1 MLTNALREHLEDI
14 VGSGIAHVRPLSG
27 GDINEAFAFEAGG
40 ETYFIKIQNKP
51 VGTNMFGAEQS
62 GLIAIRGTG
71 TVLTPQVFATGRAEG
86 QSYLLMEYVAFRP
99 ATDDDWIKLG
109 RNLARLHKTESSSFG
124 LDHDNFI
131 GTLPQINVP
140 MTKWTEFYAQCRI
153 QPQIDMAVS
162 LLSPVDLKN
171 WEHLCVQLESILTDE
186 PPSLIH
192 GDLWS
197 GNVQMS
203 DRGPVIY
210 DPAISYANREMD
222 LAMSMLFGGF
232 SHLFYESYKA
242 EFPVAKSGFD
252 DRMQIYQLYYLLV
265 HVNLF
270 GVSYV
275 PSVRGI
281 LKRYA

>member
-1 MLTNALREHLEDI
+1 MKNILIDPSNERKIVDFRDMGFSDVLVLGRHSYLDAHEILANHTHGELLEVCYLDH
-14 VGSGIAHVRPLSG
+14 GIQEYEV
-27 GDINEAFAFEAGG
+27 
-40 ETYFIKIQNKP
+40 
-51 VGTNMFGAEQS
+51 
-62 GLIAIRGTG
+62 
-71 TVLTPQVFATGRAEG
+71 EG
-86 QSYLLMEYVAFRP
+86 QSYLLMEYVTFRP

-109 RNLARLHKTESSSFG
+109 RNLARLHKTDSGSFG

-131 GTLPQINVP
+131 GTLPQINTP
-140 MTKWTEFYAQCRI
+140 MTKWTEFYAQRRI

-162 LLSPVDLKN
+162 LLSPVDLRN
-171 WEHLCVQLESILTDE
+171 WEQLCAQLESILTDE

-203 DRGPVIY
+203 NHGPVIY

-222 LAMSMLFGGF
+222 LAMSLLFGGF
-232 SHLFYESYKA
+232 SHLFYDSYKA
-242 EFPVAKSGFD
+242 EFPVVNSGFD

-270 GVSYV
+270 GVSYA

-281 LKRYA
+281 LKRFA